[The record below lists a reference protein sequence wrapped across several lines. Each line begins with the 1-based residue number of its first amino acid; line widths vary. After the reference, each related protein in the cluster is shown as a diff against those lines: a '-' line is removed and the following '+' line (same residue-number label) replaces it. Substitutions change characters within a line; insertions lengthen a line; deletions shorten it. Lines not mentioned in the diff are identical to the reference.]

1 MTKLK
6 QLPKMLLKLKK
17 YGKEV
22 VEMSITQKLEKS
34 CKNQIENIKNEKNRN
49 SKVKQIGSLVM
60 DAGKRS
66 INAVSKLC
74 GCSLRFVKY
83 CYTIVRDNLKI
94 ISKKNKC
101 ENIEQK
107 NLEIINQIKE
117 ICVNT
122 ENVDKSLRDDS
133 IYIDVSAGYVRN
145 KIINDYGYSDNNC
158 PCENTIWRIF
168 KEELGYKITKVK
180 KNKVF
185 KKRTETDDIFE
196 NINTKKDYVKISNDN
211 VIAYSCDDKTTK
223 LIGNLSDNGSSWIKK
238 ETLDHYT
245 LPEYRVKPFGIYNI

>member
-1 MTKLK
+1 
-6 QLPKMLLKLKK
+6 MLLKLKK

-74 GCSLRFVKY
+74 GCSWRFVKY

-101 ENIEQK
+101 GNKKVEQK

-122 ENVDKSLRDDS
+122 ENVDKSLRDDT

-145 KIINDYGYSDNNC
+145 KLINDYGYSDNNC
-158 PCENTIWRIF
+158 PCQNTIIRIF
-168 KEELGYKITKVK
+168 KEKLGYKITKVK

-185 KKRTETDDIFE
+185 KKIPETDDIFE
-196 NINTKKDYVKISNDN
+196 NVNTKKDYVKTSNDN
-211 VIAYSCDDKTTK
+211 VIAYSCDDKATK
-223 LIGNLSDNGSSWIKK
+223 LIGNLSDNGSS
-238 ETLDHYT
+238 
-245 LPEYRVKPFGIYNI
+245 